1 MIFKLCIAWGDRGRR
16 GNMSRVTSNLCV
28 ELDCKCIGNWPFNYT
43 VSDLINALGVYLILV
58 L

>member
-1 MIFKLCIAWGDRGRR
+1 
-16 GNMSRVTSNLCV
+16 MSRVTSNLCV
-28 ELDCKCIGNWPFNYT
+28 ELDYKCIGNWPFNYT